1 MAKKKSGLDVE
12 KLKKAFFE
20 GKLTQFLNEMLANGE
35 DIDKD
40 EVVGHL
46 ESFKAEQEKTVAEFK
61 QYIDNDEVPTVE
73 VLFNRDED
81 PAKVAEWIER
91 RDYSVKRSIKIL
103 QDTARA
109 IATRS
114 DIDTQKFSDYAHELT
129 GLTYF
134 LDQDVVFKKR
144 AWKVRQMELMEDY
157 RCSRKEA
164 EDYSFATNEYVEY
177 QNAYNLRQEVENF
190 IVNSRKELSRYQ

>member
-1 MAKKKSGLDVE
+1 MDAK
-12 KLKKAFFE
+12 KLKKAFFD

-35 DIDKD
+35 EVDKD
-40 EVVGHL
+40 EIVKHL
-46 ESFKAEQEKTVAEFK
+46 EKFKAEQEKTVGEFR
-61 QYIDNDEVPTVE
+61 QYLDNDEVPTVE

-81 PAKVAEWIER
+81 PAKVEEWIKQ
-91 RDYSVKRSIKIL
+91 RDYSVKRAIKIL
-103 QDTARA
+103 QDTARS
-109 IATRS
+109 IAQRS
-114 DIDTQKFSDYAHELT
+114 DIDAQKFSDCVHELT

-144 AWKVRQMELMEDY
+144 AWKIRQMELMEDY

-177 QNAYNLRQEVENF
+177 QNSYNLRQEVENF
-190 IVNSRKELSRYQ
+190 IVNGRREMSQYR